1 MKKEFE
7 IPIIEIIYF
16 DLEITLNNAS
26 ETFFDPN
33 LDLEGWS

>member
-7 IPIIEIIYF
+7 TPIIEIIYF
-16 DLEITLNNAS
+16 DLEITLNNTS
-26 ETFFDPN
+26 ETFYDPN